1 MLEKGGDPKAVTETA
16 LAIHGAIRDA
26 ARDGTHKVLFAID
39 EYNALFGPTDMHEV
53 LGARKRGV
61 IQAGDTRVGAA
72 LRDAAAATAAGATF
86 VGATS
91 GTISLSSRLSALL
104 GDDASFPETAGLVR
118 FAVPRFTAREIV
130 CLVRHYDHARRGL
143 DAVDASVDHEQLALR
158 LKVLTQ
164 GNAKEMREMME
175 ALG

>member
-1 MLEKGGDPKAVTETA
+1 
-16 LAIHGAIRDA
+16 
-26 ARDGTHKVLFAID
+26 
-39 EYNALFGPTDMHEV
+39 
-53 LGARKRGV
+53 
-61 IQAGDTRVGAA
+61 
-72 LRDAAAATAAGATF
+72 
-86 VGATS
+86 
-91 GTISLSSRLSALL
+91 
-104 GDDASFPETAGLVR
+104 LVR